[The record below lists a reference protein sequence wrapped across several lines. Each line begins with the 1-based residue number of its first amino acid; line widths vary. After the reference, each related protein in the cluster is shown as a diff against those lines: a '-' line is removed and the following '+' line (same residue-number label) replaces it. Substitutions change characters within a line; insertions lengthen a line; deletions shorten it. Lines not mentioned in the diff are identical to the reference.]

1 MDDNQRNLD
10 AALTGLDEDK
20 RSTLKRLIGTGAFV
34 GPMIVS
40 FTMADLTI
48 DAFMH
53 AASANAT
60 TSHRPTTTDPVTTRP
75 PSPTTTAAPSPT
87 TTRSP
92 AATTTQP
99 PRGHPAKS

>member
-1 MDDNQRNLD
+1 MDQDGQNLD
-10 AALTGLDEDK
+10 AALEGLDENK

-34 GPMIVS
+34 GPMVVS

-60 TSHRPTTTDPVTTRP
+60 THHPTTTSLTTTTARPTTTLPGATTTTPR
-75 PSPTTTAAPSPT
+75 PTTTLS
-87 TTRSP
+87 
-92 AATTTQP
+92 
-99 PRGHPAKS
+99 RGHPAKS

>member
-1 MDDNQRNLD
+1 MNDNDQNLE
-10 AALTGLDEDK
+10 AALDGLDQGK

-53 AASANAT
+53 AASANVT
-60 TSHRPTTTDPVTTRP
+60 TTHRPTTTGAPATTSP
-75 PSPTTTAAPSPT
+75 PSPTTTRA
-87 TTRSP
+87 P